1 MLLILSIGSDS
12 AVVLYDQVVCSFDNS
27 SSDYD
32 CAELLEN
39 VACSLSDITGYEIQ
53 RHEIENTPDDWSWSD
68 ILTCPEYMAIT
79 SKPQSVCE
87 LSFNMDDVFV
97 TQTLLIQDPSYN
109 EESINLLF
117 ASDELTTNV
126 NFEKGKQSHVCN
138 SETGKVVAEIIA
150 QSISFDRLSV

>member
-1 MLLILSIGSDS
+1 
-12 AVVLYDQVVCSFDNS
+12 
-27 SSDYD
+27 
-32 CAELLEN
+32 
-39 VACSLSDITGYEIQ
+39 
-53 RHEIENTPDDWSWSD
+53 
-68 ILTCPEYMAIT
+68 MAIT